1 MKKQKVKCPECGYY
15 NAHQLG
21 CSQIGKKP
29 LLCDIIKDYK
39 SSLDSGEEYKLPNN
53 I

>member
-1 MKKQKVKCPECGYY
+1 MKKQKSKCPECGYY

-21 CSQIGKKP
+21 CSQIGKKL
-29 LLCDIIKDYK
+29 LLCDIIKEYK
-39 SSLDSGEEYKLPNN
+39 SSLNSGKEYKLPNN